1 MPQRQQGAHHEIDPL
16 RLAPQDPHPR
26 RPDQPGRDALVAA
39 WPAMDRISPFTSGS
53 GPSRRA
59 FLKFCALTASLLAA
73 VALMLPALCT
83 ASADMTV
90 ATAVQKALASG
101 QPTLIEF
108 GADTC
113 SQCKRMKVVLDG
125 VTQRYRGRAHVV
137 QVNVNRDRD
146 VTRQFKVMVIP
157 TLVFFDAR
165 GREVGR
171 SYGFMDEVKV
181 ARKLHEL
188 GAR

>member
-1 MPQRQQGAHHEIDPL
+1 MKR
-16 RLAPQDPHPR
+16 
-26 RPDQPGRDALVAA
+26 
-39 WPAMDRISPFTSGS
+39 
-53 GPSRRA
+53 SRRA
-59 FLKFCALTASLLAA
+59 FFLLLLAGF
-73 VALMLPALCT
+73 LPPVYADT
-83 ASADMTV
+83 ASAV
-90 ATAVQKALASG
+90 RAALSSG
-101 QPTLIEF
+101 QPALIEF

-113 SQCKRMKVVLDG
+113 SQCKRMKVVLEG
-125 VTQRYRGRAHVV
+125 VSRRYQGRAQVV

-181 ARKLHEL
+181 AKKLHEL